1 MYLYAPTP
9 HNTIRIA
16 LLDDTLT
23 NIRLPMITKS
33 LGVSADTRNPKTVP
47 ITNKRTRRETLSLN
61 KATNSPTTQA
71 INKTSSENT
80 PTSRVSR
87 KAIGASAMAAVAAYV
102 DLIAPVELSWPR
114 CIDTYEQMMQ
124 DATIS
129 LVLNK
134 LQPTFVE
141 KAFKEGEYAVSFNS
155 RSAESKRAAEFLKWN
170 LLNMDRSM
178 KNVMRDVLKFEQQ
191 GFSVLEKVYEQETEG
206 QYAGMVK
213 VKNLANRPHRTLDST
228 FPFEIP
234 DDGNRI
240 THVVQNTSY
249 YNSRY
254 LNASSI
260 YRQGNA
266 FKTPTDTYARI
277 PINKCMIFGDT
288 VTESNPLGMSAL
300 FSLYKV
306 WKEKRIIEEY
316 ETVGVTKD
324 MGGVLELQ
332 VPAEILIKAAADPS
346 GPEGRSLDVLKR
358 NAANAHAG
366 EQSYFIIPSDPHENS
381 ASAPQYGIKLK
392 GIEGGGKQ
400 YSTTDLVRERKKS
413 ILDRFGAGFINLG
426 NDGGGSYALSSDK
439 TSLYAHFIEH
449 TIEHIIEVFNRSLF
463 PQLLALNQI
472 RLTQEDM
479 PQLVAGEIEE
489 SSPDTASKVIQRVKS
504 VNGLVLTKSII
515 LQYHKKLGF
524 DISDLED
531 LSLEQLKELMGS
543 QEDVQSRAG
552 DGMTTPFQGTSTG
565 GGNSNDA
572 SVANNENGGVEK
584 SVSVMKDDGEILTL
598 SNGLRVLKEDAAH
611 YLGTEDKDT

>member
-1 MYLYAPTP
+1 MSNKT
-9 HNTIRIA
+9 
-16 LLDDTLT
+16 
-23 NIRLPMITKS
+23 
-33 LGVSADTRNPKTVP
+33 LGVSANRKFTPVP
-47 ITNKRTRRETLSLN
+47 IQYKPSSAKRKTLSLN
-61 KATNSPTTQA
+61 KSATTTQA
-71 INKTSSENT
+71 INKTSSENL
-80 PTSRVSR
+80 PISRVTR

-114 CIDTYEQMMQ
+114 CIDTYEQMQQ

-141 KAFKEGEYAVSFNS
+141 KAFKEGEYMVSYN
-155 RSAESKRAAEFLKWN
+155 RKSAESKRAAEFLKWN

-178 KNVMRDVLKFEQQ
+178 KNIMRDILKFEAQ
-191 GFSVLEKVYEQETEG
+191 GFSVLEKVYEEQTVG

-277 PINKCMIFGDT
+277 PINKCMVFGDT
-288 VTESNPLGMSAL
+288 VTQSNPLGMSAL

-324 MGGVLELQ
+324 MGGILELQ
-332 VPAEILIKAAADPS
+332 VPAEILVKAAANPS
-346 GPEGRSLDVLKR
+346 GPEGQSLDVLKR

-366 EQSYFIIPSDPHENS
+366 EQSYFIIPSDPHEGS
-381 ASAPQYGIKLK
+381 ASSSQYGVKLK

-400 YSTTDLVRERKKS
+400 YSTTDLIRERKKA

-504 VNGLVLTKSII
+504 VNGLAMTKSII

-524 DISDLED
+524 DISELED
-531 LSLEQLKELMGS
+531 LSLEELKEMMGA
-543 QEDVQSRAG
+543 DDDMQSRAG
-552 DGMTTPFQGTSTG
+552 DGMSTPFNGTSTG
-565 GGNSNDA
+565 NGNNSD
-572 SVANNENGGVEK
+572 SSLANNENGGVEK
-584 SVSVMKDDGEILTL
+584 SVHVVRDLGEILEL
-598 SNGLRVLKEDAAH
+598 SNGLKVVKEDLNF
-611 YLGTEDKDT
+611 YLGKEDEN